1 MAELNQATGLFD
13 GISKSMTSI
22 VGAQGKLIEKS
33 FDMQSAIM
41 DSVNKNATSILDT
54 FGKKVTEA
62 LGNVWTGF
70 GSK

>member
-1 MAELNQATGLFD
+1 MAEPNQAMGLFD

-41 DSVNKNATSILDT
+41 DSMNKNAIGILDT
-54 FGKKVTEA
+54 FGKKVNEA
-62 LGNVWTGF
+62 LGGVWTGF